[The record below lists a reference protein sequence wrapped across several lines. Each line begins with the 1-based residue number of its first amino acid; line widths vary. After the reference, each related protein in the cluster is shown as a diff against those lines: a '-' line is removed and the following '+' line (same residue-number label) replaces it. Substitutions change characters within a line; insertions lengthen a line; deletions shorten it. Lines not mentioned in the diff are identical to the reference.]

1 MREQTDAPMEKLFG
15 GGVVVE
21 RVKQRNNQMAN
32 IGTQLDLSEMD
43 VVYKRRGDRRWDVG
57 DEGSEEGN
65 KVGEKRREEK
75 KKKMQQNK
83 KVG

>member
-43 VVYKRRGDRRWDVG
+43 VVYKRRGDRR
-57 DEGSEEGN
+57 
-65 KVGEKRREEK
+65 
-75 KKKMQQNK
+75 
-83 KVG
+83 